1 MRRVRAMQALGV
13 LALAALAGCSS
24 ESTTGPVAC
33 PRIIPAPGADTIALF
48 GPGGHE
54 QKDVLVGGR
63 FYDISASCTQLKVGF
78 DINTQISFYAERANN
93 GIPNVILPYFVALI
107 GPGEKVL
114 TEEQYQEKLEFIP
127 GEPFR
132 RTLAEKITVHV
143 PLRSKADSASY
154 TVVVGFQLTPDQIA
168 FNRAARAR

>member
-1 MRRVRAMQALGV
+1 MGRVRAMQALGV

-24 ESTTGPVAC
+24 GTTTGPVAC
-33 PRIIPAPGADTIALF
+33 PRIIPAPGADTIAQF

-63 FYDISASCTQLKVGF
+63 FYDLSASCTQLKVGF

-93 GIPNVILPYFVALI
+93 SIPDATLPYFVALI
-107 GPGEKVL
+107 GPEEKVL
-114 TEEQYQEKLEFIP
+114 AQEQYQEKFAFIP

-143 PLRSKADSASY
+143 PLRNKSDSASY

-168 FNRAARAR
+168 VNRASRAR